1 MTTCAWLQ
9 WCAKVVCVWNLFAWG
24 EGREER
30 RKDLEAKILGWK
42 DNLLKERGG
51 EG

>member
-1 MTTCAWLQ
+1 MAYSGVQKLYVYGICLLG
-9 WCAKVVCVWNLFAWG
+9 VRVEE
-24 EGREER
+24 EG